1 MITVNERNYDFRS
14 GMTLLDILKT
24 DAVDI
29 HGAVLVT
36 LNGSLISKEKYN
48 ETLLNDGDAVLA
60 IKVVSGG

>member
-14 GMTLLDILKT
+14 GMTLLYILKT